1 MKNNFESKFIQNLIY
16 SNYGLRV
23 KAEQIEGELDDN
35 FKLNYDGKSY
45 FFKVYP
51 ANSDLEFVTFQSNL
65 LSNLKTFEKII
76 LFLATAGFIIHLV
89 LILLNNKGYVDL
101 SFFQG
106 SLFVN
111 PISAIYTPF
120 SFILIYEAFLLIYY
134 LPRSFTTSIAKQ
146 FEIMSLILIRKIF
159 KDIPDVDLSDN
170 WILNENNLQLIY
182 DLTGVLIVFYL
193 IYMFKKLKENLPKL
207 PVHQNLERFL
217 GYKRLISLLLIPT
230 LIILCVFSF
239 IEWYG
244 AVFIGGENSPNIDYL
259 FFVEFFGILI
269 LVDVFILLISFQYTE
284 RYSQLVRNTGF
295 IISTIL
301 LRLSF
306 NAVGL
311 TSIILLISGIV
322 FGLIILYIY
331 NKMERT
337 SLVT

>member
-1 MKNNFESKFIQNLIY
+1 MTEKINIVFGKVFSDRN
-16 SNYGLRV
+16 LRV
-23 KAEQIEGELDDN
+23 
-35 FKLNYDGKSY
+35 
-45 FFKVYP
+45 
-51 ANSDLEFVTFQSNL
+51 
-65 LSNLKTFEKII
+65 FEKLI

-89 LILLNNKGYVDL
+89 LILLNNSGYIDL
-101 SFFQG
+101 SFFND

-159 KDIPDVDLSDN
+159 KDIPDVNLSDN

-182 DLTGVLIVFYL
+182 DLTGVLVVFYL
-193 IYMFKKLKENLPKL
+193 IYLFKKLKENLPQL
-207 PVHQNLERFL
+207 PVHTNLERFL
-217 GYKRLISLLLIPT
+217 GYKKLISLLLIPT
-230 LIILCVFSF
+230 LILLCIFSF
-239 IEWYG
+239 LDWYG

-311 TSIILLISGIV
+311 TSILLLISGII

>member
-1 MKNNFESKFIQNLIY
+1 MTEKINSIFE
-16 SNYGLRV
+16 
-23 KAEQIEGELDDN
+23 
-35 FKLNYDGKSY
+35 
-45 FFKVYP
+45 KVF
-51 ANSDLEFVTFQSNL
+51 SD
-65 LSNLKTFEKII
+65 SNLKTFEKII

-193 IYMFKKLKENLPKL
+193 IYMFKKLRENLPKL

-244 AVFIGGENSPNIDYL
+244 AVFIGGENTPNIDYL

>member
-1 MKNNFESKFIQNLIY
+1 MTEKINSVFE
-16 SNYGLRV
+16 
-23 KAEQIEGELDDN
+23 
-35 FKLNYDGKSY
+35 
-45 FFKVYP
+45 KVF
-51 ANSDLEFVTFQSNL
+51 SD
-65 LSNLKTFEKII
+65 SNLKTFEKII

-284 RYSQLVRNTGF
+284 RYSQLIRNTGF

>member
-1 MKNNFESKFIQNLIY
+1 MTEKINSVFE
-16 SNYGLRV
+16 
-23 KAEQIEGELDDN
+23 
-35 FKLNYDGKSY
+35 
-45 FFKVYP
+45 KVF
-51 ANSDLEFVTFQSNL
+51 SD
-65 LSNLKTFEKII
+65 SNLKTFEKII

-170 WILNENNLQLIY
+170 WILNENNLQLIH

-311 TSIILLISGIV
+311 TSIILLISGII

>member
-1 MKNNFESKFIQNLIY
+1 MTEKINIVFGKVFSDRN
-16 SNYGLRV
+16 LRV
-23 KAEQIEGELDDN
+23 
-35 FKLNYDGKSY
+35 
-45 FFKVYP
+45 
-51 ANSDLEFVTFQSNL
+51 
-65 LSNLKTFEKII
+65 FEKLI
-76 LFLATAGFIIHLV
+76 LFLATSGFIVHLL

-101 SFFQG
+101 SFFND

-159 KDIPDVDLSDN
+159 KDIPEVNLSDN

-193 IYMFKKLKENLPKL
+193 IYLFKKLKDNLPQL
-207 PVHQNLERFL
+207 PVHTNLERFL
-217 GYKRLISLLLIPT
+217 GYKKLISLLLIPT
-230 LIILCVFSF
+230 LILLCIFSF
-239 IEWYG
+239 LDWYG

-311 TSIILLISGIV
+311 TSIILLISGII

>member
-1 MKNNFESKFIQNLIY
+1 MTEKINIVFGKVFSDRN
-16 SNYGLRV
+16 LRV
-23 KAEQIEGELDDN
+23 
-35 FKLNYDGKSY
+35 
-45 FFKVYP
+45 
-51 ANSDLEFVTFQSNL
+51 
-65 LSNLKTFEKII
+65 FEKLI
-76 LFLATAGFIIHLV
+76 LFLATSGFIIHLL
-89 LILLNNKGYVDL
+89 LILLNNKGYVNL
-101 SFFQG
+101 SFFND

-159 KDIPDVDLSDN
+159 KDIPEVNLSDN
-170 WILNENNLQLIY
+170 WILNESNLQLIY

-193 IYMFKKLKENLPKL
+193 IYLFKKLKDNLPQL
-207 PVHQNLERFL
+207 PVHTNLERFL
-217 GYKRLISLLLIPT
+217 GYKKLISLLLIPT
-230 LIILCVFSF
+230 LIILCIISF
-239 IEWYG
+239 LDWYG

-311 TSIILLISGIV
+311 TSITLLISGII

>member
-1 MKNNFESKFIQNLIY
+1 MTEKINIVFGKVFSDRN
-16 SNYGLRV
+16 LRV
-23 KAEQIEGELDDN
+23 
-35 FKLNYDGKSY
+35 
-45 FFKVYP
+45 
-51 ANSDLEFVTFQSNL
+51 
-65 LSNLKTFEKII
+65 FEKLI
-76 LFLATAGFIIHLV
+76 LFLATSGFIIHLL

-101 SFFQG
+101 YFFND

-159 KDIPDVDLSDN
+159 KDIPEVNLSDN
-170 WILNENNLQLIY
+170 WILNESNLQLIY

-193 IYMFKKLKENLPKL
+193 IYLFKKLKDNLPQL
-207 PVHQNLERFL
+207 PVHTNLERFL
-217 GYKRLISLLLIPT
+217 GYKKLISLLLIPT
-230 LIILCVFSF
+230 LIILCIISF
-239 IEWYG
+239 LDWYG

-311 TSIILLISGIV
+311 TSITLLISGII

>member
-1 MKNNFESKFIQNLIY
+1 MTEKINSVFE
-16 SNYGLRV
+16 
-23 KAEQIEGELDDN
+23 
-35 FKLNYDGKSY
+35 
-45 FFKVYP
+45 KVF
-51 ANSDLEFVTFQSNL
+51 SD
-65 LSNLKTFEKII
+65 SNLKTFEKII

-159 KDIPDVDLSDN
+159 KDIPAVDLSDN

-269 LVDVFILLISFQYTE
+269 FVDVFILLISFQYTE

-306 NAVGL
+306 NATGL
-311 TSIILLISGIV
+311 TSVILLISGIV

-337 SLVT
+337 TLNKP